1 MVERVNI
8 ETDKL
13 AQPVGPYALGVK
25 VKGGTLLFIS
35 GCVAFDRDGNIVG
48 QGDIGAQCRQALANM
63 KAVLEAAG
71 ATFANV
77 VKITNYVTNAQ
88 DYPKMAP
95 VRAEYLREPYP
106 ASTLVE
112 VRSLLYPELLVE
124 IEAIAV
130 VEE

>member
-1 MVERVNI
+1 MERVNI
-8 ETDKL
+8 ESDRL
-13 AQPVGPYALGVK
+13 APPVGPYALAVK
-25 VKGGTLLFIS
+25 AKGGTLLFIS
-35 GCVAFDRDGNIVG
+35 GCVAFDRAGNVVG
-48 QGDIGAQCRQALANM
+48 VGDVAAQCRQALENM

-77 VKITNYVTNAQ
+77 VKITNYVLDARE
-88 DYPKMAP
+88 YPKMAP

-112 VRSLLYPELLVE
+112 VRGLVYPELLVE

-130 VEE
+130 LDG